1 MCINLMYRDV
11 GGFFR
16 LLENASRHN
25 AKKIFGKIKN
35 NLHGGNVTLDFIC
48 KSYFLKIFGS

>member
-1 MCINLMYRDV
+1 MYRDV

-25 AKKIFGKIKN
+25 AKKVFGKIKN
-35 NLHGGNVTLDFIC
+35 NLHGGNVTYWILYA
-48 KSYFLKIFGS
+48 KVTS

>member
-25 AKKIFGKIKN
+25 AKKVFGKIKN
-35 NLHGGNVTLDFIC
+35 NLHGGNVTYWILYA
-48 KSYFLKIFGS
+48 KVTS